1 MISFPHQ
8 LRCRVV
14 CVRVF
19 AEGMAS
25 GVAELEEVRLSPRFV
40 AKLMEG
46 AGQGLLV
53 RAVEETRRRA
63 FLIWQEHPWMSE
75 QQNWLAAEQSLLRP
89 VQRNALKFE
98 AATQTQWEE
107 EGQDNLKEASHGA
120 PTAAAFAESAS
131 LDGCV
136 SVTAGSDLGTSQIS
150 RSDRV
155 GSVESDEMRGWVSDS
170 LECPRA
176 SVTPGHPE
184 TGRDLAITGFTSDVQ
199 PFGKGG
205 SAHTERKER
214 LSVTKAFSAMA
225 CVPAPCREEKAAVQG
240 RFHVVADFA
249 DCVEVPASEE
259 LCPAV
264 AKMCSMQRLSREDF
278 VESPCWKA
286 LQGDSKTVLW
296 GLAQGLEEN
305 SVPSAEDHHTD
316 TGCQTERV
324 RRSACVPRL
333 ALDRAHAKSSKS
345 DGRQGSARG
354 DAQSGLG
361 MRCWPG
367 SNVEVPPL
375 PAPPENHPLLT
386 PRTGA
391 GPLRPVKVPKLAL
404 APQKSWPRGLQAR
417 HAGQAV
423 LAHDEF
429 LISTPHLP
437 GEGLPQA
444 VPRSGSRS
452 LSPSPSSFSDGSLD
466 SLDISDWERVASL
479 QTTASGV
486 QEADL
491 TRRSGRFSSERG
503 SACSDFSVCGLYG
516 CGDKAESQVL
526 RKVIRDLEER
536 LQAQSQEL
544 EALKAKIGTAPATQ
558 TVGVAM

>member
-1 MISFPHQ
+1 
-8 LRCRVV
+8 
-14 CVRVF
+14 
-19 AEGMAS
+19 MAS

-40 AKLMEG
+40 AKLVEG
-46 AGQGLLV
+46 TGQGLLV

-63 FLIWQEHPWMSE
+63 FFIWQEHPWMSE
-75 QQNWLAAEQSLLRP
+75 RENWLAAEQSLLRP
-89 VQRNALKFE
+89 VQSDALKFE
-98 AATQTQWEE
+98 AATQTHWEE

-120 PTAAAFAESAS
+120 PIVAAFAESVS
-131 LDGCV
+131 LAGCV
-136 SVTAGSDLGTSQIS
+136 SVTSGQIS

-155 GSVESDEMRGWVSDS
+155 GSVEMSEELMGWASDS

-176 SVTPGHPE
+176 SVTPGRPE
-184 TGRDLAITGFTSDVQ
+184 TGFDLAIAGFTRDLQS
-199 PFGKGG
+199 FGKGF
-205 SAHTERKER
+205 SAHTSRTENTERV
-214 LSVTKAFSAMA
+214 SVSKAFSGMA
-225 CVPAPCREEKAAVQG
+225 CVPAPCREEKTAVQG

-249 DCVEVPASEE
+249 DRLEVPASEE

-264 AKMCSMQRLSREDF
+264 ARMCRMQQPRQEDF
-278 VESPCWKA
+278 MASPCWKA

-296 GLAQGLEEN
+296 GLPQRLEN
-305 SVPSAEDHHTD
+305 SVPSAEDQHTD
-316 TGCQTERV
+316 TGYQTERV
-324 RRSACVPRL
+324 RRSTCVPRL
-333 ALDRAHAKSSKS
+333 ALDRAHAKSSTS
-345 DGRQGSARG
+345 DGGQGSARS
-354 DAQSGLG
+354 DTQSGLG
-361 MRCWPG
+361 MRRWPG

-391 GPLRPVKVPKLAL
+391 GRVRPVKVPKLAL

-417 HAGQAV
+417 NVGQ
-423 LAHDEF
+423 EF

-437 GEGLPQA
+437 GEVQGREGAQIRGPQA

-466 SLDISDWERVASL
+466 SVDISDWERVASL

-491 TRRSGRFSSERG
+491 TRRSGRFSSERSG
-503 SACSDFSVCGLYG
+503 SARSDFSVCGLYG

-544 EALKAKIGTAPATQ
+544 EALKAKIGTALATQ
-558 TVGVAM
+558 TVGAPL